1 MGDTIRQTSQ
11 RIMFD
16 MYRDLKVSVLGGN
29 LRESGSKFQRTLPE
43 YTRLDLKRS
52 ILGIS
57 ILSFPE
63 CRGRFRDSLAVREG
77 GTFQDIIL
85 CIRIPLL

>member
-1 MGDTIRQTSQ
+1 M
-11 RIMFD
+11 
-16 MYRDLKVSVLGGN
+16 LGGN
-29 LRESGSKFQRTLPE
+29 LRESGSEFQRALPE

-52 ILGIS
+52 IRGIG

-63 CRGRFRDSLAVREG
+63 CRDWFRDNLAVTEG

>member
-52 ILGIS
+52 ILGIG
-57 ILSFPE
+57 ILHFPE
-63 CRGRFRDSLAVREG
+63 CRDWFRENLSLREG
-77 GTFQDIIL
+77 GTFL
-85 CIRIPLL
+85 RT